1 MVRLLGLA
9 TDVEQIDA
17 HEDDEEA
24 ADERDG
30 VDPASSVEALEQDS
44 TRDDGGGR
52 EEDVVDRIDNVG
64 GECVEGFVE
73 VVLDET

>member
-1 MVRLLGLA
+1 MGLLGLA
-9 TDVEQIDA
+9 TDVEQINA

-24 ADERDG
+24 ADERKG
-30 VDPASSVEALEQDS
+30 VDRVSSVEPLEEDGA
-44 TRDDGGGR
+44 RDDGGGR
-52 EEDVVDRIDNVG
+52 EEDVVDRVDDIG